1 MSDGESNLDFLF
13 IGWCKQTK
21 DGVDS
26 DKVWT
31 AFKAG
36 DSYYAGWGA
45 RGKTINFKK
54 HDNKY
59 TLEIVMRSKKKDYN
73 EVDAFQLFTIFPYF
87 QDAVESRLLFC
98 LLSNKIK

>member
-1 MSDGESNLDFLF
+1 MSEESNLDFLF
-13 IGWCKQTK
+13 IGWCKEVK
-21 DGVDS
+21 NGVHS

-36 DSYYAGWGA
+36 NEYYAGWGA

-54 HDNKY
+54 HDSKY
-59 TLEIVMRSKKKDYN
+59 SLEDVMRKKQKEYN

-87 QDAVESRLLFC
+87 QEQVEQRLLFC
-98 LLSNKIK
+98 MLSNKIK